1 MKAEDFFGIKT
12 KEDFISYF
20 KIPPTNNVIVLFPG
34 CTAKAQKQEGDPTI
48 DAFYSEFKKAQKLVA
63 DAFLYNNNCQK
74 KYKTDKK
81 FDLEIPNYL
90 ANVFNSQYF
99 NYFLRTIAE
108 EYSPEGVIY
117 WEICYFYESIL
128 NKDNPDYLAKYSFF
142 KKAILSTGDCILT
155 FTTSYTPTDSALE
168 VYNKY
173 YERLK
178 ENKNSHVIPRVYDYR
193 GELQRIS
200 FITKNQ
206 TAMRMKQFI
215 SEWNNNLRCTQVL
228 KQNL

>member
-20 KIPPTNNVIVLFPG
+20 KIPPTKNVIILFPG
-34 CTAKAQKQEGDPTI
+34 CTAKAHQQESNPTI
-48 DAFYSEFKKAQKLVA
+48 DEFYSRFKKSQELVK
-63 DAFLYNNNCQK
+63 DAFQYNSDCQK

-81 FDLEIPNYL
+81 FDLEIPSYL

-99 NYFLRTIAE
+99 NYLLRTIDE
-108 EYSPEGVIY
+108 EYSLAGVIY
-117 WEICYFYESIL
+117 WEINYFYECIL

-142 KKAILSTGDCILT
+142 KKAILSTGNCIIT
-155 FTTSYTPTDSALE
+155 FTTSYTPTDNALE
-168 VYNKY
+168 IYNKY
-173 YERLK
+173 YEILK
-178 ENKNSHVIPRVYDYR
+178 ENKNSYVIPRVYDYR

-200 FITKNQ
+200 FRTKNQ

-215 SEWNNNLRCTQVL
+215 SEWNNDLRNTQVL
-228 KQNL
+228 KQDL

>member
-1 MKAEDFFGIKT
+1 MLF
-12 KEDFISYF
+12 
-20 KIPPTNNVIVLFPG
+20 VL
-34 CTAKAQKQEGDPTI
+34 
-48 DAFYSEFKKAQKLVA
+48 
-63 DAFLYNNNCQK
+63 
-74 KYKTDKK
+74 
-81 FDLEIPNYL
+81 
-90 ANVFNSQYF
+90 
-99 NYFLRTIAE
+99 
-108 EYSPEGVIY
+108 
-117 WEICYFYESIL
+117 YE
-128 NKDNPDYLAKYSFF
+128 AKYYLF

-155 FTTSYTPTDSALE
+155 FTTSYTPTDNALE

-178 ENKNSHVIPRVYDYR
+178 ENKNSHVIPRIYDYR

-215 SEWNNNLRCTQVL
+215 SEWNNNLRYTQVL